1 MSLSVVILAAGLGT
15 RMKSALPKMLHPV
28 AGRPMILYSV
38 ENARAL
44 GAEAVVLVVG
54 HGADGVKAAV
64 GDAVEYALQ
73 PEPLGT
79 GHAVMQAEP
88 LLRGRGDTVLVCY
101 GDMPLLQAESLEQLV
116 KTHRASGAT
125 LTMLT
130 LLADDAMGFGRVLRD
145 ADGQVLQIVEDALAT
160 PEQKRVRELNCGA
173 YCFRADWLW
182 ESLPKLRRS
191 PKGEYF
197 LTDLVEMAVSDGQ
210 QVETVV
216 TEDAE
221 QMLGINDR
229 THLARAEA
237 IARRRIAE
245 RHMLNGVTILDPNT
259 TYIDA
264 EVEIGADTVILPNT
278 HLQSRTRIG
287 GECRIGP
294 NTTVRDSEI
303 GRRCEVEASVVE
315 EATLEDDVDVGP
327 FAHLRKGAH
336 LARGVHMGNF
346 GEVKNSYLGPGTK
359 MGHFSYLG
367 DAQVGAE
374 VNIGA
379 GTITCNY
386 DGEQKH
392 KTLIEDGVF
401 IGSDV
406 MLVAPVRIGARAKV
420 GAGAVV
426 THDVPPDSVAY
437 GVPARVRS
445 QKAPEDGTVTTSH
458 KESES

>member
-1 MSLSVVILAAGLGT
+1 MSLSVVVLAAGLGT

-38 ENARAL
+38 DNARAL
-44 GAEAVVLVVG
+44 GADAVVLVVG
-54 HGADGVKAAV
+54 HGADRVKAAV
-64 GDAVEYALQ
+64 GEGVEYALQ

-79 GHAVMQAEP
+79 GHAVMQAES
-88 LLRGRGDTVLVCY
+88 LLRGRADTVLVCY
-101 GDMPLLQAESLEQLV
+101 GDMPLLRLESLAQLV
-116 KTHRASGAT
+116 QTHRDAGAT

-130 LLADDAMGFGRVLRD
+130 LLADDPMGFGRILRD
-145 ADGQVLQIVEDALAT
+145 ADGQVQRIVEDALAT
-160 PEQKRVRELNCGA
+160 PEQKRIRELNCGV
-173 YCFRADWLW
+173 YCFRSDWLW
-182 ESLPKLRRS
+182 KSLPKLQKS

-197 LTDLVEMAVSDGQ
+197 LTDLVEIAVAEREPVS
-210 QVETVV
+210 TVT

-237 IARRRIAE
+237 VARQRIAE

-264 EVEIGADTVILPNT
+264 DVEIGADTVVLPNT
-278 HLQSRTRIG
+278 HLQGHTRIG
-287 GECRIGP
+287 GGCRIGP
-294 NTTVRDSEI
+294 NTIVRDSRI
-303 GRRCEVEASVVE
+303 GSRCEVEASVVE
-315 EATLEDDVDVGP
+315 EATLEDEVDVGP

-367 DAQVGAE
+367 DAEVGAD

-386 DGEQKH
+386 DGQRKH
-392 KTLIEDGVF
+392 KTVIEDSAF

-406 MLVAPVRIGARAKV
+406 MLVAPVRIGARSKI

-437 GVPARVRS
+437 GVPARVRRREALE
-445 QKAPEDGTVTTSH
+445 KDPDAKSH
-458 KESES
+458 RELEN